1 MHQIK
6 KLLSSAQA
14 WLNTP
19 AVDLS
24 SGLRSPSAL
33 KLPIILAAYLMSIG
47 FMASDPWFGEDSF
60 SWNQGV
66 FVILVSYVIV
76 TTVAFEW
83 NLLGRSRGINLLLQ
97 FLLIAP
103 FSILFGRIVSRP
115 TDPET
120 AKGLLGEAIYTV
132 RDFLSSATGIKDI
145 IPGWMLEP
153 FATPGTAI
161 FMVFVCV
168 ALSYGS
174 IRTRMGMLLL
184 VVAISF
190 ASTIASETPPPSQFY
205 WGLGFLVIGLALHM
219 HNVNRT
225 VQQEQALKRLRDVDD
240 DLERRCSL
248 RILCKVLEDGRM
260 NEKGAFET
268 VRRHY
273 QDHAESAE
281 EIALCA
287 RSIINRLVNEHGVL
301 TIRGSTEGSFLV
313 PSSGL
318 SMQESVFSQLG
329 SWPRC
334 TLLGL
339 LAFLW
344 LILPLDAMPD
354 SVPFLGLL
362 DDAAIVLL
370 GASPLAQKIM
380 ETMRPKPASEI
391 GE

>member
-1 MHQIK
+1 
-6 KLLSSAQA
+6 
-14 WLNTP
+14 
-19 AVDLS
+19 
-24 SGLRSPSAL
+24 
-33 KLPIILAAYLMSIG
+33 
-47 FMASDPWFGEDSF
+47 
-60 SWNQGV
+60 
-66 FVILVSYVIV
+66 
-76 TTVAFEW
+76 
-83 NLLGRSRGINLLLQ
+83 
-97 FLLIAP
+97 
-103 FSILFGRIVSRP
+103 
-115 TDPET
+115 
-120 AKGLLGEAIYTV
+120 
-132 RDFLSSATGIKDI
+132 
-145 IPGWMLEP
+145 
-153 FATPGTAI
+153 
-161 FMVFVCV
+161 
-168 ALSYGS
+168 
-174 IRTRMGMLLL
+174 
-184 VVAISF
+184 
-190 ASTIASETPPPSQFY
+190 
-205 WGLGFLVIGLALHM
+205 
-219 HNVNRT
+219 

-344 LILPLDAMPD
+344 LILPLDAIPD
-354 SVPFLGLL
+354 SVPFLGPL

-370 GASPLAQKIM
+370 GASPLAQKIR

>member
-1 MHQIK
+1 MKHVK
-6 KLLSSAQA
+6 AMLASFLA

-24 SGLRSPSAL
+24 AGLLTPSAL
-33 KLPIILAAYLMSIG
+33 KLPIILVTYLMSIG
-47 FMASDPWFGEDSF
+47 FMASDPWFGKDSF

-76 TTVAFEW
+76 TTIAFEW
-83 NLLGRSRGINLLLQ
+83 NLLGRSRGFNLLLQ

-103 FSILFGRIVSRP
+103 FSIMFGRIVSRP
-115 TDPET
+115 TDPEA

-132 RDFLSSATGIKDI
+132 KDFLSMATGVKDI

-161 FMVFVCV
+161 FMVLVCV
-168 ALSYGS
+168 ALSYGT
-174 IRTRMGMLLL
+174 IRTRVGMLVL
-184 VVAISF
+184 VITISF
-190 ASTIASETPPPSQFY
+190 VSTIGSDAPPSFQFY
-205 WGLGFLVIGLALHM
+205 WGLGFLILGVALHI
-219 HNVNRT
+219 HNVNAT

-240 DLERRCSL
+240 ELERKCSL

-273 QDHAESAE
+273 QGHAQSAE

-301 TIRGSTEGSFLV
+301 AIRGSAEGSFLV

-318 SMQESVFSQLG
+318 SVQESIFSQLG

-334 TLLGL
+334 VLLGF
-339 LAFLW
+339 LAFVW
-344 LILPLDAMPD
+344 LILPLDAIPD
-354 SVPFLGLL
+354 SVPFVGLL

-370 GASPLAQKIM
+370 GASPLAQKVM
-380 ETMRPKPASEI
+380 QTLRPKTVSET
-391 GE
+391 